1 MSLTCS
7 LLHVKLNNTS
17 PGVALIDGALIV
29 PDVVVLPQL
38 LMQLPS
44 GESTSCENVQ
54 PELVEKSMYETCVC
68 CAPPVAVNVSVC
80 EPEAA
85 AERM

>member
-1 MSLTCS
+1 MCS
-7 LLHVKLNNTS
+7 LLHVKLKSTS
-17 PGVALIDGALIV
+17 PGVAVIDGALIV
-29 PDVVVLPQL
+29 PGFPVLPQL

-44 GESTSCENVQ
+44 DESTSCEKVQ

-68 CAPPVAVNVSVC
+68 CAPPVAVKVSVC
-80 EPEAA
+80 DPEAA